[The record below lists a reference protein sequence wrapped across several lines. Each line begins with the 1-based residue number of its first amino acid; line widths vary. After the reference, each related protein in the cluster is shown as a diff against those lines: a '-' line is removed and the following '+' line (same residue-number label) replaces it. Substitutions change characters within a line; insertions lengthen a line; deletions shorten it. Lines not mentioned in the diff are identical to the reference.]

1 MNVHIETFYGK
12 IQFLFSLSTPKT
24 CQTCDM
30 SNLQTKAYTNNGENT
45 GLQQQQG
52 IHLRDAKLA
61 IRLLEE
67 DQEWELQT
75 LMYILLSLWI

>member
-1 MNVHIETFYGK
+1 M
-12 IQFLFSLSTPKT
+12 PKT
-24 CQTCDM
+24 CDM
-30 SNLQTKAYTNNGENT
+30 LNLQIKAHTNNEENT
-45 GLQQQQG
+45 GLKQQHC

-75 LMYILLSLWI
+75 LMYILLSHWIYKNQCHIPSFQF